1 MTLAI
6 VRVREDNY
14 VPDGAKVRARID
26 ETMFTA
32 AIDDDKLDE
41 IRADPKVQSVEVS
54 RRLQRI
60 D

>member
-1 MTLAI
+1 
-6 VRVREDNY
+6 
-14 VPDGAKVRARID
+14 
-26 ETMFTA
+26 MFTA
-32 AIDDDKLDE
+32 AIEDDKLDE